1 MHLQRE
7 DKGVIFT
14 LRQTQRENGRVS
26 RTISIDI
33 EVSTWNIIFMVVMRM
48 VMEDKEKDDNED
60 NDDGEDDNSDGDP
73 SKDKDKKD
81 GDNNDET
88 EDDHNDEIEGDNN
101 DDIEDKNNDADPSKE
116 AIAFLVLLFLCT
128 AWKRPVLLQS
138 GDDYNQNLID
148 NIKNHNQIV
157 VKE

>member
-1 MHLQRE
+1 
-7 DKGVIFT
+7 
-14 LRQTQRENGRVS
+14 
-26 RTISIDI
+26 
-33 EVSTWNIIFMVVMRM
+33 
-48 VMEDKEKDDNED
+48 MEDKEK
-60 NDDGEDDNSDGDP
+60 DGDP

-81 GDNNDET
+81 GYNNDDT
-88 EDDHNDEIEGDNN
+88 EDDHNDDIEGDNN

-138 GDDYNQNLID
+138 GYDYNQNLID

-157 VKE
+157 VKESDNTAFITLHHNFVPEVEKGKKQRTKTKTKHRS

>member
-1 MHLQRE
+1 M
-7 DKGVIFT
+7 IFT

-33 EVSTWNIIFMVVMRM
+33 EVSTWNIVFMEVMRM

-81 GDNNDET
+81 GDNNDDT
-88 EDDHNDEIEGDNN
+88 EDDYNDDTEDNN
-101 DDIEDKNNDADPSKE
+101 DDADPSKE

-138 GDDYNQNLID
+138 GDDYNHNLIN
-148 NIKNHNQIV
+148 NIKNHNQNV